1 MTKGFARFFRME
13 SRQLVHHLCRPL
25 AALIVL
31 VFLFAGTGAG
41 AQKTES
47 EMDEINDEF
56 HFLGPL
62 DTLLIH
68 EEDGKLKGQI
78 NVYAGEEESDSVL
91 SYFITIGTRQ
101 KNHVEFKTSKVHQ
114 KYFRFSGRVEPGS
127 GSREDAPDYL
137 RLIGDLEIIT
147 VDGMTGKESTERKQV
162 VFKSLGADEI
172 EE

>member
-1 MTKGFARFFRME
+1 MTKGLARAFRIA
-13 SRQLVHHLCRPL
+13 SRRLVHHYCRPRT
-25 AALIVL
+25 ALIAL
-31 VFLFAGTGAG
+31 VIFFAGAGAG

-47 EMDEINDEF
+47 EIGEINNEF

-91 SYFITIGTRQ
+91 SYFITIGVRE
-101 KNHVEFKTSKVHQ
+101 KNRVELKTSKIHQ
-114 KYFRFSGRVEPGS
+114 KYYRFSGSVRRGS

-137 RLIGDLEIIT
+137 RLAGDLEIIT